1 MEAPNKPSFTF
12 VQNLV
17 VILLVANLT
26 ARTGSATSTNE
37 LTTPNI
43 IVIYTDDQG
52 YGDATCLNK
61 DSKFSYTKY

>member
-37 LTTPNI
+37 PVEHLFKNRLG
-43 IVIYTDDQG
+43 VNY
-52 YGDATCLNK
+52 L
-61 DSKFSYTKY
+61 